1 MIRTKPAPKPENPVM
16 IDRVIASIQEELI
29 AKIGWLDHAFGRSQK
44 LVTRQNKKDYYYP
57 AVYIGGN
64 EYLNVLPGQDL
75 GNRSFFVVGDPHTI
89 DNFKPR
95 NYNTI
100 SSPVAVVFWYDLTS
114 IYPKAKERNTEEIKR
129 QILRVLTE
137 MVLPE
142 GSRLTLQKIY
152 EQAEN
157 IYKEY
162 SIREID
168 TQYLMQPFAGI
179 RIEGVL
185 TYKEECLK

>member
-1 MIRTKPAPKPENPVM
+1 MGRIQPAPKPDNPVM
-16 IDRVIASIQEELI
+16 IDQVIASIQDELI
-29 AKIGWLDHAFGRSQK
+29 AKIGWLNYAFGRSQR
-44 LVTRQNKKDYYYP
+44 LVTKQDRKEYYYP
-57 AVYIGGN
+57 AVYIGRN
-64 EYLNVLPGQDL
+64 EYRNVLPGQDL
-75 GNRSFFVVGDPHTI
+75 GNRSFFIVGDPQTI
-89 DNFKPR
+89 DFIPR

-114 IYPKAKERNTEEIKR
+114 IFPKTKDRNTEEIKR
-129 QILRVLTE
+129 QILRVLTD
-137 MVLPE
+137 MVFPE

-168 TQYLMQPFAGI
+168 TQYLMQPYAGI
-179 RIEGVL
+179 RLEGVL
-185 TYKEECLK
+185 TYKEQCYK